1 MFFKKTKEAK
11 AEQKGDFQEVR
22 VLVDGGYKPERIVL
36 QKGIPTRIIFD
47 RQTDS
52 ACFDQVVF
60 PDFNI
65 KADLPVKEDFL
76 VELTPNEKGEF
87 GFSCGMNM
95 YHGTLVV
102 K

>member
-1 MFFKKTKEAK
+1 MFFKKTMEVK

-36 QKGIPTRIIFD
+36 KKGIPARIIFD
-47 RQTDS
+47 RQTES

-60 PDFNI
+60 PDFDI
-65 KADLPVKEDFL
+65 KVDLPIKEDFL

-87 GFSCGMNM
+87 DFACGMDM
-95 YHGTLVV
+95 YHGTLLV

>member
-1 MFFKKTKEAK
+1 MFFKKKKEVK
-11 AEQKGDFQEVR
+11 AEQRGNFQEVR

-36 QKGIPTRIIFD
+36 KEGLPARIIFD

-65 KADLPVKEDFL
+65 KADLPVKEDFF
-76 VELTPNEKGEF
+76 VELTPKEKGEF
-87 GFSCGMNM
+87 GFACGMNM

>member
-1 MFFKKTKEAK
+1 MFFKKKNVGK
-11 AEQKGDFQEVR
+11 AVVKDGVQEVR
-22 VLVDGGYKPERIVL
+22 VTVDGGYKPDRLELSV
-36 QKGIPTRIIFD
+36 GVPTKIIFD

-60 PDFNI
+60 PDFDI
-65 KADLPVKEDFL
+65 KADLPVHEDFAI
-76 VELTPNEKGEF
+76 ELTSREKGEF
-87 GFSCGMNM
+87 GFSCGMDM